1 MYILSRKWP
10 FFSNKIEPKKVKA
23 AQANASKA
31 KPKLKAAVAQNN
43 HAPSSVSHQFEDPA
57 IVEER
62 NRLANMPPPPPPPQ
76 FQQPQVKIG
85 HFFDFKS
92 SLHFL
97 ITFLSTTF

>member
-1 MYILSRKWP
+1 MA